1 VTRHSASWLLPLLL
15 AGCPA
20 TPSDPPPPAAKL
32 EIPMAPPRARGA
44 LAGGTDAAPKPDGLP
59 EAEGELAAPAPPP
72 AGSAPDAGAPAPAP
86 EPEPAPPAAAPDAGM
101 AL

>member
-1 VTRHSASWLLPLLL
+1 MTGRRVVWLLPLGL

-20 TPSDPPPPAAKL
+20 TPSEPPPPAAKL
-32 EIPMAPPRARGA
+32 EIPVAPPRARGA

-59 EAEGELAAPAPPP
+59 SPEAEPAVPAPP
-72 AGSAPDAGAPAPAP
+72 AGSAPDAGAPAPTP
-86 EPEPAPPAAAPDAGM
+86 EPEGAPPNAAPDAGM